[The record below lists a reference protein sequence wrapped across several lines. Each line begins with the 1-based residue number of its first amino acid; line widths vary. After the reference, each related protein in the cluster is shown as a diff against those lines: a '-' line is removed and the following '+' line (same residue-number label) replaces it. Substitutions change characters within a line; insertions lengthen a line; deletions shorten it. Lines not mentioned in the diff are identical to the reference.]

1 MLKRGI
7 LLLGLVLL
15 MSQHS
20 FAVPRYVVTLQNDQP
35 ATSSTYEF
43 DVYIQ
48 SLSGSLNLTS
58 YQLILTYNTAIGGAG
73 TLTFTYIMGSCEIS
87 TLPSA
92 YDYIILDG
100 DALKLAAVSQ
110 TVPSTIT
117 NSPVRLGRF
126 RITNT
131 ATFAGEQPN
140 VDWNFTGNSGGTK
153 VYIDGV
159 NATADGEFDNLLGNS
174 PLPIQLAALTA
185 SVVRNNTVELAW
197 KTVSETNNYGFE
209 IYRKRNETGEW
220 EKLGFV
226 EGHGTTLAAHSY
238 TYVDR
243 SVAFGE
249 YSYRIKQIDLDGK
262 SEAFQE
268 QHVTVGAEPEK
279 LTLAQNYPN
288 PFNPTTVIEF
298 GVPQNGPATLKVYS
312 SLGQEVTTL
321 FDGNAETGKI
331 YGSRFDASN
340 LASGLY
346 FYTVRSAG
354 NVETKRM
361 VLMK

>member
-15 MSQHS
+15 LSQLS
-20 FAVPRYVVTLQNDQP
+20 FAARYVVTLQNDQP

-73 TLTFTYIMGSCEIS
+73 TLTFAYIVGTCEIN

-110 TVPSTIT
+110 TVSSTIT

-126 RITNT
+126 RVTNT
-131 ATFAGEQPN
+131 ATFAGEKPN

-159 NATADGEFDNLLGNS
+159 DATADGVFENFLGNS
-174 PLPIQLAALTA
+174 PLPIQLVALTA

-197 KTVSETNNYGFE
+197 RTVSETNNYGFE

-220 EKLGFV
+220 NRLGFV
-226 EGHGTTLAAHSY
+226 EGHGTTLAEHSY

-249 YSYRIKQIDLDGK
+249 YSYQIKQIDLDGK

-268 QHVTVGAEPEK
+268 QRVTVGAAPEK

-288 PFNPTTVIEF
+288 PFNPSTVIEF
-298 GVPQNGPATLKVYS
+298 GIPQNGPATLKVYN
-312 SLGQEVTTL
+312 SLGQEVATL
-321 FDGNAETGKI
+321 FDGDAETGKI
-331 YGSRFDASN
+331 YNSRFDASN

-346 FYTVRSAG
+346 FYTIRSAG

>member
-7 LLLGLVLL
+7 LLVGLVLL
-15 MSQHS
+15 LSQHS

-73 TLTFTYIMGSCEIS
+73 TLTFAYIMGSCEIS

-92 YDYIILDG
+92 YDQIILDG
-100 DALKLAAVSQ
+100 DGLKLAAASQ
-110 TVPSTIT
+110 TVSSTIT

-126 RITNT
+126 RVTNT
-131 ATFAGEQPN
+131 ATFAGEKPN

-153 VYIDGV
+153 IYIDGV
-159 NATADGEFDNLLGNS
+159 DATADGEFDNLLGNS

-220 EKLGFV
+220 QKLGFV
-226 EGHGTTLAAHSY
+226 EGHGTTLAEHSY

-243 SVAFGE
+243 SLAFGE
-249 YSYRIKQIDLDGK
+249 YSYQIKQIDLDGK

-268 QHVTVGAEPEK
+268 QRVTVGAVPEK

-288 PFNPTTVIEF
+288 PFNPSTVIEF
-298 GVPQNGPATLKVYS
+298 VVPQNGYASIKVYNV
-312 SLGQEVTTL
+312 LGQEVRSL
-321 FDGNAETGKI
+321 FEGNAEMGKI
-331 YGSRFDASN
+331 ITARFDASN
-340 LASGLY
+340 LPSGMY
-346 FYTVRSAG
+346 FYTLRTAG
-354 NVETKRM
+354 KLETKRM
-361 VLMK
+361 LLMK